1 MCVVGAGAA
10 GITLARKLLESGI
23 DVVLLESGGI
33 DFDPE
38 IAALNEGEITGLD
51 YYDLEN
57 ARLRFFGGST
67 AIWGGRCAELDPI
80 DFAKRS

>member
-38 IAALNEGEITGLD
+38 IAALNEGEITGHD
-51 YYDLEN
+51 YYDLEY